1 MGRIANDDDI
11 GSPKPH
17 SFTPVMLIG
26 CNMICVS
33 CRYWIALEIVHLIC
47 TCIIITLGNGNGNGN
62 DNISNAHTHTHTH
75 IFIYQ

>member
-1 MGRIANDDDI
+1 MLTVLRSVYYNYMNADSCTSQNHSTGKFMGRIANDDDI

-33 CRYWIALEIVHLIC
+33 CRY
-47 TCIIITLGNGNGNGN
+47 
-62 DNISNAHTHTHTH
+62 
-75 IFIYQ
+75 